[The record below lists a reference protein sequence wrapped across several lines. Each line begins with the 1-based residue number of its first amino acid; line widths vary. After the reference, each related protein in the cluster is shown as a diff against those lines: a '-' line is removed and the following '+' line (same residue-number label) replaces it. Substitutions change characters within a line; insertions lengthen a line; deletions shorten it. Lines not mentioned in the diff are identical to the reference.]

1 MKPASDVLR
10 LSALLDVLQPALEL
24 VGVEAVNHLVLADAR
39 PDRRRAARSRASK
52 VIRPNRSWKN
62 TADMPIVAIARAI
75 AAAIGTPSMPQRV
88 DSEPSATATT
98 RGGARLLELADD
110 QRAEVGER
118 RLRPVDRREAV
129 ARPASRA
136 GRRSRS
142 PVPWN
147 RLRCSPIVNSR
158 IRLQDEQLDLGEL
171 RQVDERRLAGLGSAL
186 DLAFLGRRVRIFIRE
201 SRTRSMMSLITAS
214 VVSPWLAACG
224 PSQMRWPR
232 M

>member
-1 MKPASDVLR
+1 MRGRTAARCSKS
-10 LSALLDVLQPALEL
+10 
-24 VGVEAVNHLVLADAR
+24 GVEGDQAEHVLEEHRRHADRAR
-39 PDRRRAARSRASK
+39 WRGRS
-52 VIRPNRSWKN
+52 
-62 TADMPIVAIARAI
+62 

-98 RGGARLLELADD
+98 VGGARLLELADD

-118 RLRPVDRREAV
+118 RLRPVDRATTV

-158 IRLQDEQLDLGEL
+158 IRLQDEQLDLGDL
-171 RQVDERRLAGLGSAL
+171 GQVDERR
-186 DLAFLGRRVRIFIRE
+186 RRRRC
-201 SRTRSMMSLITAS
+201 SRRSHGIGTRSTTSSITAS
-214 VVSPWLAACG
+214 VVRPWLAACG

-232 M
+232 TYGARSWMSSGIDLGRAAARAAPRPWPGGPSR